1 MSDSLFNMIFVGSLK
16 SEDRSASVSGL
27 RTSSFSIIFCL
38 LVFSLNLIGQNENV
52 SLADKTLKEIRAT
65 AKNAL
70 RLGDTYTALFY
81 YEEWSRRNPENIDVA
96 FDVAEL
102 YRATRNYTTAEIWY
116 QKIADGNAEKYPL
129 SLFHLARVQMSQEK
143 YVEAKDNLLKFKKVA
158 NGVKDPAYKKLLKT
172 DLLSC
177 DFAISLKDSSAT
189 TVVEHL
195 DTSINQPHIEFSP
208 ILFDEN
214 TMVYGSLKDNGVN
227 YYKVELHDS
236 MTIPLRK
243 FYVAKKE
250 NEKWV
255 AKGEFEG
262 PFNKEGIHVGNGA
275 LSQDGNRFYFTLC
288 QKNWQNKMICQLYL
302 SEKTNGNWQEPTMMN
317 EEINMPN
324 YTTTQPAIGR
334 ESKNNQEVIYF
345 VSDRPSGRGGLDI
358 WYTEYN
364 SRKKN
369 YKSPKNAG
377 SRINTAGT
385 EVTPFYDNSTH
396 QLYFSSDGGIG
407 IGGLDVFS
415 IAGEKSKWEEPKN
428 LKQAINSP
436 ADDIDFKLS
445 NDHKGGFLVSNRK
458 GGVALLNETCC
469 DDIYEFKFTEYININ
484 LIGRV
489 LDSSDCVT
497 KYNLNLYI
505 NNKETN
511 EKYLVGQFQP
521 DNCDFD
527 VKLESGFDYTVEVKK
542 EGYLNGSVDVSTTD
556 IKKTTT
562 LETVINLV
570 KIPEKPMVLVG
581 ILYEFDSP
589 KLTPEAK
596 IAIDTA
602 LYVLLKQNPEIIVQI
617 SSHTDSKGAD
627 NYNMTLSHKR
637 AQSVVRY
644 LVLNGINE
652 KRLRYQGYGETMPI
666 ALNENPDGSDNPE
679 GRALNRR
686 TDFQIIGKLSVE
698 DLEVEEKETKIKSKP
713 PKKKGNAF

>member
-1 MSDSLFNMIFVGSLK
+1 M
-16 SEDRSASVSGL
+16 
-27 RTSSFSIIFCL
+27 
-38 LVFSLNLIGQNENV
+38 VFSFHVKGQETDV

-116 QKIADGNAEKYPL
+116 QKIADGNAEQYPL

-143 YVEAKDNLLKFKKVA
+143 YVEAKDNLLKFKKLA
-158 NGVKDPAYKKLLKT
+158 NGVKDPAYKKLLKN

-177 DFAISLKDSSAT
+177 DFAIGLKDSTAT

-208 ILFDEN
+208 ILIDEN

-243 FYVAKKE
+243 FYFAKKE
-250 NEKWV
+250 AEKWV
-255 AKGEFEG
+255 SKGEFEG

-275 LSQDGNRFYFTLC
+275 LSEDGHRFYFTLC

-302 SEKTNGNWQEPTMMN
+302 SEKTNGNWQEPVVMN
-317 EEINMPN
+317 EEINMSN

-345 VSDRPSGRGGLDI
+345 VSDRPGGRGGLDV

-364 SRKKN
+364 SKKKI

-377 SRINTAGT
+377 SRINTAGS
-385 EVTPFYDNSTH
+385 EVTPYYDNSTH
-396 QLYFSSDGGIG
+396 HLYFSSDGGVG

-415 IAGEKSKWEEPKN
+415 IEGEKSKWEEPKN

-436 ADDIDFKLS
+436 ADDIDFTLS

-469 DDIYEFKFTEYININ
+469 DDIYEFKYTQYITIN
-484 LIGRV
+484 LLGQV
-489 LDSSDCVT
+489 LDSSDCLT
-497 KYNLNLYI
+497 DYNINLYI

-511 EKYLVGQFQP
+511 EKYLSKQIQSG
-521 DNCDFD
+521 NCDFD
-527 VKLESGFDYTVEVKK
+527 IRLEPGFDYIVEVKK
-542 EGYLNGSVDVSTTD
+542 DGYLNGNAEISTTN
-556 IKKTTT
+556 ITKTDT
-562 LETVINLV
+562 LHTKINLT

-589 KLTPEAK
+589 NLTPEAK
-596 IAIDTA
+596 IAIDTS
-602 LYVLLKQNPEIIVQI
+602 LYVILKQNPDIIIQI

-637 AQSVVRY
+637 AQSVVKY

-652 KRLRYQGYGETMPI
+652 KRLRYKGYGETMPI
-666 ALNENPDGSDNPE
+666 AINENPDGSDNPE

-686 TDFQIIGKLSVE
+686 TDFQIIGKLSVD
-698 DLEVEEKETKIKSKP
+698 DLEVEENEKDTKTKSKP
-713 PKKKGNAF
+713 PKKKGNTF

>member
-1 MSDSLFNMIFVGSLK
+1 MSEYLFNIKKVNKSFVNHCI
-16 SEDRSASVSGL
+16 V
-27 RTSSFSIIFCL
+27 IFCL
-38 LVFSLNLIGQNENV
+38 LAFSFHVKGQNEGN
-52 SLADKTLKEIRAT
+52 SLSDKTLKEIRAT

-81 YEEWSRRNPENIDVA
+81 YEEWLRRTPERIDVA
-96 FDVAEL
+96 FEVAEL
-102 YRATRNYTTAEIWY
+102 YRTTRNYTVAEICY
-116 QKIADGNAEKYPL
+116 QKIADTHAEKYPL
-129 SLFHLARVQMSQEK
+129 SLYHLAKTQLSLEK
-143 YVEAKDNLLKFKKVA
+143 YVEAKDNFLKFKKVA
-158 NGVKDPAYKKLLKT
+158 NGVNDPAYKKLLKN

-177 DFAISLKDSSAT
+177 DFAISLKDSISK

-208 ILFDEN
+208 MLFDDN

-255 AKGEFEG
+255 SKGEFEG

-275 LSQDGNRFYFTLC
+275 ISEDGNRFYFTMC
-288 QKNWQNKMICQLYL
+288 KKNWQNKMICQLFL
-302 SEKTNGNWQEPTMMN
+302 SEKNNGKWQEPVVMN
-317 EEINMPN
+317 EEINIPN

-345 VSDRPSGRGGLDI
+345 VSDRKGGKGGLDI
-358 WYTEYN
+358 WFTEYN
-364 SRKKN
+364 SKKKN
-369 YKSPKNAG
+369 YKTPKNAG
-377 SRINTAGT
+377 SRINTAGN
-385 EVTPFYDNSTH
+385 EVTPYYDNSTH

-407 IGGLDVFS
+407 IGGLDVYS
-415 IAGEKSKWEEPKN
+415 IEGEKSKWEEPRN
-428 LKQAINSP
+428 LKQTINSP
-436 ADDIDFKLS
+436 ADDIDFTLS

-469 DDIYEFKFTEYININ
+469 DDIYEFKYTEYININ
-484 LIGRV
+484 LLGQV
-489 LDSSDCVT
+489 LDSTDCLT
-497 KYNLNLYI
+497 DYSINLYI
-505 NNKETN
+505 NNKEMN
-511 EKYLVGQFQP
+511 EKYLSKQIQFG
-521 DNCDFD
+521 NCDFD
-527 VKLESGFDYTVEVKK
+527 FRLESGFDYTVEVKK
-542 EGYLNGSVDVSTTD
+542 EGYLNGNAEISTVNIT
-556 IKKTTT
+556 KSET
-562 LETVINLV
+562 LHTKINMT
-570 KIPEKPMVLVG
+570 KIPVKPMVLVG

-596 IAIDTA
+596 IAIDTS
-602 LYVLLKQNPEIIVQI
+602 LYVLLKQNPEIIIQI
-617 SSHTDSKGAD
+617 ASHTDSKGAD
-627 NYNMTLSHKR
+627 AYNMKLSHQR

-686 TDFQIIGKLSVE
+686 TDFQIIGKLNPE
-698 DLEVEEKETKIKSKP
+698 DLEIEEKEVKQTTKP
-713 PKKKGNAF
+713 PKKKGNTF

>member
-38 LVFSLNLIGQNENV
+38 LVFSLNLVGQNENV

-102 YRATRNYTTAEIWY
+102 YRTTRNYSVAEICY
-116 QKIADGNAEKYPL
+116 QKIADGNAEQYPL

-177 DFAISLKDSSAT
+177 DFAISLKDSNAT

-302 SEKTNGNWQEPTMMN
+302 SEKTNGNWQEPVIMN

-345 VSDRPSGRGGLDI
+345 VSDRPSGRGGLDV

-436 ADDIDFKLS
+436 ADDIDFTLS

-497 KYNLNLYI
+497 NYHLNLYI

-521 DNCDFD
+521 GNCDFD

-589 KLTPEAK
+589 NLTPEAK
-596 IAIDTA
+596 IAIDTS
-602 LYVLLKQNPEIIVQI
+602 LYVILKQNPDIIIQI

-686 TDFQIIGKLSVE
+686 TDFQIIGKLNLE
-698 DLEVEEKETKIKSKP
+698 DLEIEEKEVKPTTKP
-713 PKKKGNAF
+713 PKKKGNTF